1 VRFYLPEIYHSINCI
16 PHVIHRELPNPYSIN
31 TLEVPFIISCTMSF
45 MNEIIRFF
53 VAKKIMINI
62 IIKKNSY
69 NFIYKMK
76 KRIYKCT
83 LINTNSVY
91 IISFSYS
98 QFLNFIV
105 INEVDSLNFYRC
117 EHFIYI
123 MAL

>member
-1 VRFYLPEIYHSINCI
+1 
-16 PHVIHRELPNPYSIN
+16 
-31 TLEVPFIISCTMSF
+31 
-45 MNEIIRFF
+45 
-53 VAKKIMINI
+53 
-62 IIKKNSY
+62 
-69 NFIYKMK
+69 MK

-117 EHFIYI
+117 EHFTKYIYHGVI
-123 MAL
+123 NFIPSHWLK